1 MLTIKLKPNK
11 SLQRKLKKIA
21 NPSKA
26 IARGLKDYETD
37 IKKEVVEY
45 APESEANRPPG
56 PSGYSWYKRRFG
68 TVTTTGKKYKTSQ
81 DMLNKW
87 RFVPKSTARGA
98 KLTIFNLATYSPY
111 VVGRKQ
117 VGFHARRGWKKTWDI
132 IERTKDDA
140 LDRIEEQ
147 IDKELRR

>member
-1 MLTIKLKPNK
+1 MLTIKVKGSKQLLAKIK
-11 SLQRKLKKIA
+11 KLE

-56 PSGYSWYKRRFG
+56 PNGYSWYKRRYG
-68 TVTTTGKKYKTSQ
+68 TVTRTGKKYKTSQ

-87 RFVPKSTARGA
+87 KFVIKSAARSV
-98 KLTIFNLATYSPY
+98 KLTISNLATYSPY

-147 IDKELRR
+147 IDKELKR